1 MRNVEGRE
9 RERLTHW
16 RMLECYIVSFAEGKH
31 AKAAVTSLA
40 FLYIK
45 SRIKA
50 ARNNACSKTQ
60 SMAHCNPESGH
71 RNLAYSP
78 FLFVN
83 ITSQPSFV

>member
-1 MRNVEGRE
+1 MSNVEERE

-16 RMLECYIVSFAEGKH
+16 RMLECYIVAFAEGKH

-40 FLYIK
+40 LRYIK

-60 SMAHCNPESGH
+60 SMAHYNPESGH
-71 RNLAYSP
+71 CKLAYSP